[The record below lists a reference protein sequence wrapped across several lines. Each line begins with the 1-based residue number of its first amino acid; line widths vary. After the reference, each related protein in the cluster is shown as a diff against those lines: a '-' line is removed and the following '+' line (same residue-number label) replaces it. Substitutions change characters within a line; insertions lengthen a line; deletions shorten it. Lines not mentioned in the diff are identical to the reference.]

1 MTKDEMV
8 AAAKEAAPQIDAGE
22 AATRIE
28 AGALALDVRE
38 GDEFMQGRIPGA
50 VHIPRGVL
58 EFKLDHPAL
67 VDPSK
72 PIVVYCKAGGRG
84 ALAAQ
89 TLTRLGFA
97 DVCNLAGGFA
107 GWVDAGRASEQN
119 PEIC

>member
-1 MTKDEMV
+1 M
-8 AAAKEAAPQIDAGE
+8 AAAKQAVPQVSAEDAAALF
-22 AATRIE
+22 AK
-28 AGALALDVRE
+28 GALALDVRE
-38 GDEFMQGRIPGA
+38 GDEFQQGRIAGA

-67 VDPSK
+67 ADLDK

-89 TLTRLGFA
+89 TLQTLGFTE
-97 DVCNLAGGFA
+97 VSWLMGGFLA
-107 GWVDAGRASEQN
+107 WFDAGNDIERN